1 MADEMVAGFDPV
13 GDALPRAV
21 ALLRTLGHE
30 GRLEILCHL
39 IAEERSVTELTQAI
53 GAPQPAISQQLMRL
67 RAEGLVQTRREAQT
81 IYYALAPGPAEAVM
95 HTLHGIY
102 CAPARGGKTRGK

>member
-67 RAEGLVQTRREAQT
+67 RAEGLVQTRRAGKSVLYSIARPEVAR
-81 IYYALAPGPAEAVM
+81 IVGALRDAFCPPV
-95 HTLHGIY
+95 
-102 CAPARGGKTRGK
+102 